1 MNHYVPQLTAPDF
14 TRRRWTACAFGLL
27 LVGILTVSVQAQ
39 IRPRPGATG
48 TTAGSGG
55 TATPGTPG
63 TPSTPGI
70 RPGQAGPGSGP
81 GAGPGGFPG
90 GPRPGGP
97 LPFLGELDLTD
108 AQKDQIKSIVERS
121 REESKPIVEEL
132 RKLQPRKQALV
143 FTGTFDQAAT
153 LALVDQE
160 VALQKA
166 LTLNQ
171 MATQHA
177 VYNVLTAEQKTE
189 LAELIAKRRAEGPAR
204 PTPAQGSMLPWGGFS
219 RRP

>member
-1 MNHYVPQLTAPDF
+1 MNHYVPQLTAPDI

-55 TATPGTPG
+55 TGTPGTPG

-143 FTGTFDQAAT
+143 FTGTFDQAAA

-177 VYNVLTAEQKTE
+177 VYNVLTAQQKTE